1 MFYHTNFVRAKPM
14 NEYISIYF
22 DLRAEGVKITS
33 LIYIIVSLNNSSRD
47 QRKTMRSAEQSQTI
61 QKLLTKTILYQFS
74 FDYTNRDL
82 NERDTLES
90 RRTTIKFLEF

>member
-1 MFYHTNFVRAKPM
+1 M